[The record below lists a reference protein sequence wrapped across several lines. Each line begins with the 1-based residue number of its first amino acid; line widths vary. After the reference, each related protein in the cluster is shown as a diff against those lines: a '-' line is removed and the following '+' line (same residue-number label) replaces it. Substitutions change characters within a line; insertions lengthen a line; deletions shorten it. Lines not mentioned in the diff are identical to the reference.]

1 MLGLGPG
8 APPEERRPAMS
19 IATDADERDAWVV
32 LASVEGL
39 GPVGFG
45 SLLRRFGD
53 GRSILDVARTTDG
66 ATRLVDPV
74 DPFHLVDAEVAARI
88 VTAAADPAAIVGR
101 VHESGV
107 TVITLE
113 SAAFPRRLLAIELP
127 PHLLFV
133 RGDPRAMEQAHAVA
147 VVGTRRPTE
156 LGRRVAARIA
166 AALADVGAAVVSGL
180 AMGIDGAAHAACVAA
195 GVPTVAVLGSG
206 HGRLFPRA
214 HAGLADGI
222 VAGGGAI
229 VSEFYPDVRATKGT
243 FPRRNRV
250 ISGLADATV
259 VVEAPLRSGALITA
273 SWALEQGRACFLVPG
288 PIDAPASAGC
298 LAFLRENEGVA
309 QIVATVADLIADLD
323 LLGSRPGGARTVA
336 EVELGL
342 VERALV
348 TALARGATTTDDL
361 ARATGQPVATILGA
375 LTLLEMRGLV
385 SVAYG
390 RHRLA
395 GRLAGAAVA

>member
-8 APPEERRPAMS
+8 APSEERPRTAR
-19 IATDADERDAWVV
+19 IATEADERDAWVV

-53 GRSILDVARTTDG
+53 GRSILDVARTADG
-66 ATRLVDPV
+66 ATRLIDPV
-74 DPFHLVDAEVAARI
+74 DPFHFVDAEVAARI
-88 VTAAADPAAIVGR
+88 VTAAADPAAIVDR
-101 VHESGV
+101 IHETGV
-107 TVITLE
+107 TVLTLE
-113 SAAFPRRLLAIELP
+113 SVAFPRRLLAIELP

-133 RGDPRAMEQAHAVA
+133 RGDPAAMEQAHAVA

-206 HGRLFPRA
+206 HARLFPRA

-309 QIVATVADLIADLD
+309 QIVATVPDLIADLE
-323 LLGSRPGGARTVA
+323 LLGSRPSGARTVA

-342 VERALV
+342 VERSLV
-348 TALARGATTTDDL
+348 AALARGATTTDEL

-395 GRLAGAAVA
+395 GRLAGTAVA

>member
-8 APPEERRPAMS
+8 APPEGRPSAS
-19 IATDADERDAWVV
+19 RVATDADERDAWVV

-53 GRSILDVARTTDG
+53 GRSILDVARTRDG

-74 DPFHLVDAEVAARI
+74 DPFHFVDAEVAARI
-88 VTAAADPAAIVGR
+88 VAAAADPTAIVGR
-101 VHESGV
+101 VNETGV
-107 TVITLE
+107 TVLTVE
-113 SAAFPRRLLAIELP
+113 SPTFPRRLLEIELP

-133 RGDPRAMEQAHAVA
+133 RGDPNAMEQAHAVA

-180 AMGIDGAAHAACVAA
+180 AMGIDGSAHAACVAA

-206 HGRLFPRA
+206 HARLFPRA

-229 VSEFYPDVRATKGT
+229 VSEFYPDVQATKGT
-243 FPRRNRV
+243 FPRRNRL

-273 SWALEQGRACFLVPG
+273 SWALEQGRPCFLVPG

-309 QIVATVADLIADLD
+309 QIVATVPDLIADLE

-348 TALARGATTTDDL
+348 TALARGATTTDEL

-395 GRLAGAAVA
+395 GRLAGSAVA